1 MALFDAPTKRG
12 MHMSLISSRPAVLAV
27 GAVCAA
33 AGAGAGAIATADA
46 SGGTATAAQART
58 HQVSHAGHRRRAR
71 RRGLVRRV
79 VHGTVVLHTREGFQT
94 ATINRGSVDSVSGAT
109 LTMTDGT
116 RTASYDT
123 QTLTIPASATVRND
137 RRAASLSALHAGER
151 VLVLQL
157 PTRTIVVAREAKTRS

>member
-79 VHGTVVLHTREGFQT
+79 VHGTVVLHTREGCQT